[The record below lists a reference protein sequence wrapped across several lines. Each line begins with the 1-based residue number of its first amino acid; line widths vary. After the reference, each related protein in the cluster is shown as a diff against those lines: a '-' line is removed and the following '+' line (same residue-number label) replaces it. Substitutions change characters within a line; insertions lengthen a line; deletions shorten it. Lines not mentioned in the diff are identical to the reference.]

1 MIETKVAWLVDLNYN
16 FEFDWFV
23 ELSDN
28 KLSDNKLS
36 DNNLAGKVEKTDPR
50 SADYPLTPL
59 RGLPY
64 GLLYGL
70 PSTDYPK

>member
-1 MIETKVAWLVDLNYN
+1 MFKRTYHGKLL
-16 FEFDWFV
+16 
-23 ELSDN
+23 ELI
-28 KLSDNKLS
+28 LE
-36 DNNLAGKVEKTDPR
+36 GKVEKTDPR

-64 GLLYGL
+64 GLLHGLPYGLLHGL